1 MLKSERVALHQRVQL
16 RVFQCVQMEKVTP
29 KCVRFSRL
37 STSCFYFIMYV
48 DRERKY

>member
-37 STSCFYFIMYV
+37 SIKDQVVFILLCT
-48 DRERKY
+48 